1 MFKIRI
7 RLEQSPGMFKIR
19 IHLEQSPGMFK
30 IRIRLEQSPGMFK
43 IRIHLE
49 QSPGMFKIRIRLEQ
63 SLGMFKIRI
72 CFEQSPDMFKIRI
85 CFEQS
90 PGMFKIRI
98 RLEQSLGM
106 FKIRIRLEQSL
117 SMFKI
122 RIRLE
127 QSPGMFKIRICFE
140 QSPGMFKI
148 RIRLEQSLGM
158 SKMRI
163 RLEQSLG
170 MFKIRIR
177 LEQSPGMFK
186 IRICFEQSLGMFK
199 IRFHLEQSPGIFKI
213 RICFEQSPGM
223 FKIRIRLEQSPGMFK
238 IRIHLEQSPGMFKIR
253 ICFEQSPGMFK
264 IRIRLEQSS
273 GMFKI
278 RFHLEQSPGM
288 FKIRICFEQSPGMF
302 KIRIRLEQSPG
313 MFKIRIHLEQSPGM
327 FKIRICFEQ
336 SPGMFK
342 IRIRLEQSPGMFKIR
357 IHLEQSPGMF
367 KIRICF
373 EQSPGFFKIR
383 IRLEQSLSMFKIRI
397 RLEQSPGM
405 FKIRIRFEQ
414 STGMFKIRIR
424 LEQSSGMFKIR
435 IHLEQSPGMFK
446 IRIHLE
452 QSPGMF
458 KIRIRFEQSPE
469 DHSDET
475 AKLIKEFHEID
486 AANFVGIVG
495 MALIEVQTQQ
505 WLSALKI
512 LKPVQGIASKD
523 FVALYWLLMAKIHL
537 YLYETKDSLAYIKN
551 GMKNIGRCLTESGKE
566 IYKQELSKCK
576 AECFMKMRKYEEAKD
591 ILIEITQK
599 SKTSN
604 GLYLL
609 GASYAYLKENK
620 RAAEVC
626 EHLTELQQNASGT
639 LAIKALISMNEEKYY
654 DAELR
659 LQEAMELQGDISEYF
674 YLLGKVY
681 WQLREKGDEY
691 WRKAHGSFLK
701 AAKLDPFNSDIF
713 FALGEYYRDFV
724 ADSRKAQKCF
734 QKAVSLNE
742 LNEDAAMALGDLSM
756 DLGDEAHVGM
766 PGDAYIARGSY
777 MPALKAFQKAVEET
791 AVKVYEQ
798 VTRNFAAGRV
808 KIAWLRLGL
817 LLTKRGQAEKAVTC
831 QLALYAQEAKAENLK
846 GVSKLNDKGYTY
858 AKNFRSALRSDP
870 EDRHMWECLGDA
882 YIARGSYMPA
892 LKAFQKAVELD
903 PENLYSRYKMG
914 VIKQSVCVYDEA
926 IEEFKKVLAVEEDHI
941 PAWRGLAES
950 HLKTE
955 YACIAE
961 NFDGRAVDHAAEA
974 LLAAARVSQQTV
986 VANGTVENGWKK
998 FLRAIELRPDLR
1010 CLWKIMGDASFA
1022 LRVVA
1027 EEKLSLQ
1034 VPPSVSQ
1041 IIGIKEEETG
1051 SKKKFIL
1058 DLSRRCY
1065 GVVVKLEESS
1075 AAAWH
1080 DLSLSSF
1087 HYGMLLDGE
1096 LGKTTMQQS
1105 VKFIKKA
1112 ISLEPGNAKMWNTL
1126 GVISG
1131 SSDIANPELSQHAF
1145 IKALQLDSQNAE
1157 IWCNLGTLYLKYD
1170 KIKEAHEAFKRAQ
1183 DADPEY
1189 TPAWIG
1195 QASIAEIIGDAD
1207 AMDLFRH
1214 SSEMGSHTE
1223 CYLAYAKW
1231 VIFSL
1236 KDYFA
1241 KQKRSTQRLG
1251 PFDLPDFVRKAIA
1264 NSAVCVQKYTDRMP
1278 GNSCAH
1284 NLLGILLE
1292 HQQLFKQAETAFR
1305 RAYQLLATSEDVN
1318 KRNMVL
1324 ANLARVL
1331 RRSGQFKQSIEVY
1344 LQIKPMINANDVT
1357 GLALAYF
1364 LDSQLE
1370 QSFQTYE
1377 QALGLA
1383 ESERD
1388 KSDILAAIGIIGYS
1402 TGNSEIAKS
1411 FLFKSAQTSSPSER
1425 GLSALAALGLLSK
1438 DLTLTNAALAEIRK
1452 HPDFETE
1459 DVQESF
1465 TFLESSLYHL
1475 QGNFTEAKRSVQ
1487 KLIRRYPGSSRQ
1499 WAKLAKFFS
1508 LQTPLL
1514 SMEIAGRCAEISAV
1528 HEPSNV
1534 SSLVVAAAASGS
1546 KSFASK
1552 LDSQS
1557 PHVACLR
1564 AAQKAVHS
1572 NPGQPENWALLSAA
1586 ALAKSLCSSGVATR
1600 TMAISTARLSLLK
1613 AEESLGG
1620 LEETLKTTISRQLE
1634 PKIKIAINLRV
1645 YSIKQLVWAYLND
1658 GVYNIAMLLSENA
1671 MSEYEGHPKIWNDLQ
1686 YLNVICA
1693 ILLKSRNG
1701 ENVDELLLAAKT
1713 LCDSES
1719 NSIWRYQVFVGICQK
1734 LGLPLLAEFALRKCI
1749 QHAVPGSPSSHS
1761 SFVRLF
1767 LSSIACYSKDKNE
1780 RWITLAS
1787 EALNEFAKLKPG
1799 NCLVDLL
1806 RMSLF
1811 HVQGDSKK
1819 AGKIF
1824 QRLTCQTGGTLEDLL
1839 KSWGKLYG
1847 SQQEEKIDPF
1857 DEE

>member
-1 MFKIRI
+1 MADSQGKAASKEITAELKAAKEEIKKKEYKEALKHCKNVLKIDKSNYHALVFIGLCAKEMEQFEQSRAAYQKAIDQNVEQLLAWQGLCNLYEAADKEEWKEDLVKTYSKLIQGSKSDMSRWKELLAKVIPLQLSLDMTSEALSNLKDLEGASSEPSMELLGHWQRGLNNLMLKLQKEDITLELQEQIENTFQSALEYSRVLGLDIEEIQEGHLKKLKQCLREIGDKEKSMFVVNRILEKGTALLHDFPTNKYALELVIRI
-7 RLEQSPGMFKIR
+7 RL
-19 IHLEQSPGMFK
+19 
-30 IRIRLEQSPGMFK
+30 
-43 IRIHLE
+43 
-49 QSPGMFKIRIRLEQ
+49 
-63 SLGMFKIRI
+63 
-72 CFEQSPDMFKIRI
+72 
-85 CFEQS
+85 
-90 PGMFKIRI
+90 
-98 RLEQSLGM
+98 
-106 FKIRIRLEQSL
+106 
-117 SMFKI
+117 
-122 RIRLE
+122 
-127 QSPGMFKIRICFE
+127 
-140 QSPGMFKI
+140 
-148 RIRLEQSLGM
+148 
-158 SKMRI
+158 
-163 RLEQSLG
+163 
-170 MFKIRIR
+170 
-177 LEQSPGMFK
+177 
-186 IRICFEQSLGMFK
+186 
-199 IRFHLEQSPGIFKI
+199 
-213 RICFEQSPGM
+213 
-223 FKIRIRLEQSPGMFK
+223 
-238 IRIHLEQSPGMFKIR
+238 
-253 ICFEQSPGMFK
+253 
-264 IRIRLEQSS
+264 
-273 GMFKI
+273 
-278 RFHLEQSPGM
+278 
-288 FKIRICFEQSPGMF
+288 
-302 KIRIRLEQSPG
+302 
-313 MFKIRIHLEQSPGM
+313 
-327 FKIRICFEQ
+327 
-336 SPGMFK
+336 
-342 IRIRLEQSPGMFKIR
+342 
-357 IHLEQSPGMF
+357 
-367 KIRICF
+367 
-373 EQSPGFFKIR
+373 
-383 IRLEQSLSMFKIRI
+383 
-397 RLEQSPGM
+397 
-405 FKIRIRFEQ
+405 
-414 STGMFKIRIR
+414 
-424 LEQSSGMFKIR
+424 
-435 IHLEQSPGMFK
+435 
-446 IRIHLE
+446 
-452 QSPGMF
+452 
-458 KIRIRFEQSPE
+458 EQSPE

-756 DLGDEAHVGM
+756 DLGDE
-766 PGDAYIARGSY
+766 
-777 MPALKAFQKAVEET
+777 ET

-831 QLALYAQEAKAENLK
+831 
-846 GVSKLNDKGYTY
+846 
-858 AKNFRSALRSDP
+858 FRSALRSDP

-974 LLAAARVSQQTV
+974 LLAAA
-986 VANGTVENGWKK
+986 
-998 FLRAIELRPDLR
+998 RAIELRPDLR

-1131 SSDIANPELSQHAF
+1131 SSGPSLTCCGYSVYDIANPELSQHAF